1 MSIAYLIKGT
11 LETHPSGVVG
21 LVSPFVIGFFAAAI
35 GIIPP
40 GLINMTAA
48 KVSLKDGRNE
58 AIFFAIGATIIV
70 FFQSFLALLFAN
82 FINSDPS
89 IINSLQKIGL
99 FIFIG
104 LTIYFLWKAKKVNP
118 LKVEITVRS
127 KTNRFFYGMLLA
139 SLNLFPIPYYVFISI
154 TLATYGYF
162 YFITSFIYAFVLGTV
177 SGSFLVFYLYILYFK
192 KRESKSSFLMNNGNY
207 IFAILTGLVSII
219 TLVKLIEMYFE

>member
-1 MSIAYLIKGT
+1 MNLI
-11 LETHPSGVVG
+11 L
-21 LVSPFVIGFFAAAI
+21 PFFLGFFIAAI

-48 KVSLKDGRNE
+48 KASLKDGRNE
-58 AIFFAIGATIIV
+58 AIFFAIGATVIV

-82 FINSDPS
+82 FINNHPS
-89 IINSLQKIGL
+89 VINSLQEIGL
-99 FIFIG
+99 FIFIS
-104 LTIYFLWKAKKVNP
+104 LTIYFLWKAKKPKNS
-118 LKVEITVRS
+118 KTEIKVRS

-162 YFITSFIYAFVLGTV
+162 YFLPSFIYAFVVGVVAGT
-177 SGSFLVFYLYILYFK
+177 FLVFYLYILFFK
-192 KRESKSSFLMNNGNY
+192 KRESKSSFLINNGNY

-219 TLVKLIEMYFE
+219 TLIKLIK